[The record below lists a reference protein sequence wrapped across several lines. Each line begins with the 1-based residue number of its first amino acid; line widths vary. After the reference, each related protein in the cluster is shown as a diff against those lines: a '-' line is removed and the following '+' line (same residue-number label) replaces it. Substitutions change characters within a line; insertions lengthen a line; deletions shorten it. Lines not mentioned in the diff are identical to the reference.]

1 MENFINMREK
11 NGFSSLHCASYQ
23 GNLEILNFLIE
34 KGGDIWEKNVNGMTL
49 VHTAAQGDNP
59 LIIHYLKLK
68 GLDIYTL
75 DSIGRNALHWG
86 CYYASENVVS
96 FCIAWKYNVNL
107 QDKDMNMSPLHLG
120 ANSGSIKIV

>member
-1 MENFINMREK
+1 MREK

-107 QDKDMNMSPLHLG
+107 QDKDMNMSP
-120 ANSGSIKIV
+120 